1 MNRTSMT
8 ILFVEDDPF
17 VLTMYR
23 SRLQGEGFAVESA
36 VDGLAAIELLPK
48 IRPDAVVLD
57 LMLPKLHGLEVLKF
71 IRADV
76 DLKATPVVVLSNAY
90 MESLATRAIE
100 AGANAGILKTE
111 CTPTKLIRILQGLV
125 GKAAAT
131 DMASSKGSGRKAPNN
146 KAHVLDAREL
156 VVEEACR
163 DSARSELIKK
173 APEEMASIRRDCL
186 TLVKLGGSPEG
197 LEALNSLYRRV
208 RALSARAGLGG
219 CTKIT
224 DLTSSF
230 EAMLFEIVFQFSRST
245 RSTLQTATQAVDC
258 LARLIQNGDF
268 TPAGPSL
275 PPKVL
280 VVDDDEVCN
289 YATVKALKRA
299 NFNAV
304 SEKDPKAALALLE
317 AGPFDLVL
325 LDINMPDLDGFQ
337 VCEALRR
344 LPLHKKTPVLFVT
357 INGEFQN
364 RARSI
369 LAGGDDLIIKPIS
382 PFELMVKV
390 TVRLLRPSDSG
401 TATPIDPEVAQAE
414 VEDRSNGSDRLA
426 ANSPRFGKSTNSAPP
441 PLVPAPEPQPLGE
454 RLCAPPGLALV
465 QAVPVGVSGF
475 DRSQAGTSA
484 VTLSVL
490 RKSPVVNREFCDG
503 KRLDEQNQILRQAA
517 EDLRSKL
524 SEQENLSAKLRREY
538 EDLKSAS
545 SAHVEEMA
553 RLHQRLEKART
564 EREALAGQLTTLK
577 EAHDAA
583 QAVVAQ
589 RQQAEERLRRELDE
603 KQSQLQTETQKTL
616 ADAGSELESKTQA
629 LEAAQATVAK
639 LKDKNV
645 AVERQLQ
652 EMNGALAQTRAQL
665 AQEAKLRN
673 AVESQTSELAGLRS
687 TLEQE
692 LAQRKQAEE
701 QLRRELDEMQS
712 RLQAKAQTL
721 ADQGSKLQSKAQAL
735 EAAQAT
741 VAKLKSK
748 TQALEAAEATVAE
761 LKNKCAA
768 AERQLA
774 SAGQTLAQETQ
785 RRTSAEDQ
793 ILELAKSR
801 GSLEQELAQRKQAEA
816 QLQQE
821 LIEERIRM
829 QSEVH
834 TLSDERSKLA
844 ARTQALATAEAT
856 LAKLKDKAAATEQQ
870 LGNASEALTQTR
882 TQLTQ
887 EAERRAAAERQANE
901 LAAVRSTLEQELA
914 QRKQADEQL
923 RRELAEKQSRLQTE
937 VQQTLAEQG
946 SKLKSKAQALETAQA
961 TVAKLKDKCAAVELQ
976 LESAGQSLAQ
986 ETERRT
992 AAEAQA
998 RDLAKLRSTL
1008 EQELAQR
1015 KQAEEQLRQKLNE
1028 EQTRLQSE
1036 VQSLLAERSKLAAAE
1051 ATAAKLK
1058 DKGAATELRLSESL
1072 AEEAKRRAAAES
1084 QVHELA
1090 ELRSS
1095 LEQELTQRKQ
1105 AEAQLQHE
1113 LNEKQIHLQT
1123 EVQSLSAERSKLEAK
1138 TQALAAAEATVAM
1151 LKDKGAATERRL
1163 SESLAEEAKRRAV
1176 AENQVHELAELRS
1189 SLEQE
1194 LTQRKQA
1201 EAQLQHELSEEQ
1213 THLQSEVQSLSA
1225 ERSKLEA
1232 KTQAL
1237 AAAEATVAMLKDKGA
1252 ATERRLSESLAQEA
1266 QRRTA
1271 AESQV
1276 HELAELR
1283 SSLEQELAQRTQT
1296 EGQLRHELAEERTR
1310 LQTEVQSLSAE
1321 RSKLAAKTQALAAA
1335 EATVATL
1342 KDEGATTERR
1352 LSESLAQE
1360 TERLAAA
1367 ESQAQALAELRS
1379 SLEQELA
1386 QRTQTEEQLRQELDE
1401 KQTRLQTEVR
1411 TLSAERSKLEA
1422 KAQELEAVTGE
1433 LSAARSQI
1441 TQEALEKRRLAARVV
1456 EEEHAKA
1463 ELAKQLAAARERGAA
1478 GQMAVQSL
1486 ESQIQ
1491 QALAE
1496 RVKLL
1501 SALQAEAAERRRLQL
1516 QSENLRATLDGVTSQ
1531 LKEKTDAEAALSR
1544 REIELQDR
1552 LQKLQERI
1560 TESGATLAVQEAELR
1575 GTKQKADDLQLI
1587 QSALCAQ
1594 VQQLTATESA
1604 LVKSRQAVEEELG
1617 ASQRSIQ
1624 DGQKALA
1631 TLRYAMLDGSRVT
1644 SRASQGRVQ
1653 MMQQSAAGLTQVIS
1667 ALLSSPLSPVQ
1678 RRLASSLQ
1686 STLDGWLKDQADN
1699 HCSNQLPV
1707 AAPVF
1712 RSCGFS
1718 LGEVA
1723 EGAFQAIRQQAAA
1736 AGIEVETTQSG
1747 NMPGNVVGDADH
1759 IGQLIALLPE
1769 SLLRLPGT
1777 RRLGLQ
1783 LSVEPTVPG
1792 PAALNLQLRIAV
1804 DGAARETCERLTTI
1818 AAASDTLQTAQLG
1831 EAESGLAVC
1840 WQLAHALGG
1849 TVHLDASSDQDVR
1862 LQVVLPVEIQSA
1874 SGVAEPAAA
1883 PRPAAAVCEN

>member
-1 MNRTSMT
+1 
-8 ILFVEDDPF
+8 
-17 VLTMYR
+17 
-23 SRLQGEGFAVESA
+23 
-36 VDGLAAIELLPK
+36 
-48 IRPDAVVLD
+48 
-57 LMLPKLHGLEVLKF
+57 
-71 IRADV
+71 
-76 DLKATPVVVLSNAY
+76 
-90 MESLATRAIE
+90 
-100 AGANAGILKTE
+100 
-111 CTPTKLIRILQGLV
+111 
-125 GKAAAT
+125 
-131 DMASSKGSGRKAPNN
+131 
-146 KAHVLDAREL
+146 
-156 VVEEACR
+156 
-163 DSARSELIKK
+163 
-173 APEEMASIRRDCL
+173 
-186 TLVKLGGSPEG
+186 
-197 LEALNSLYRRV
+197 
-208 RALSARAGLGG
+208 
-219 CTKIT
+219 
-224 DLTSSF
+224 
-230 EAMLFEIVFQFSRST
+230 
-245 RSTLQTATQAVDC
+245 
-258 LARLIQNGDF
+258 
-268 TPAGPSL
+268 
-275 PPKVL
+275 
-280 VVDDDEVCN
+280 
-289 YATVKALKRA
+289 
-299 NFNAV
+299 
-304 SEKDPKAALALLE
+304 
-317 AGPFDLVL
+317 
-325 LDINMPDLDGFQ
+325 
-337 VCEALRR
+337 
-344 LPLHKKTPVLFVT
+344 
-357 INGEFQN
+357 
-364 RARSI
+364 
-369 LAGGDDLIIKPIS
+369 
-382 PFELMVKV
+382 
-390 TVRLLRPSDSG
+390 
-401 TATPIDPEVAQAE
+401 
-414 VEDRSNGSDRLA
+414 
-426 ANSPRFGKSTNSAPP
+426 
-441 PLVPAPEPQPLGE
+441 
-454 RLCAPPGLALV
+454 
-465 QAVPVGVSGF
+465 
-475 DRSQAGTSA
+475 
-484 VTLSVL
+484 
-490 RKSPVVNREFCDG
+490 
-503 KRLDEQNQILRQAA
+503 
-517 EDLRSKL
+517 
-524 SEQENLSAKLRREY
+524 
-538 EDLKSAS
+538 
-545 SAHVEEMA
+545 
-553 RLHQRLEKART
+553 
-564 EREALAGQLTTLK
+564 
-577 EAHDAA
+577 
-583 QAVVAQ
+583 
-589 RQQAEERLRRELDE
+589 
-603 KQSQLQTETQKTL
+603 
-616 ADAGSELESKTQA
+616 
-629 LEAAQATVAK
+629 
-639 LKDKNV
+639 
-645 AVERQLQ
+645 
-652 EMNGALAQTRAQL
+652 
-665 AQEAKLRN
+665 
-673 AVESQTSELAGLRS
+673 
-687 TLEQE
+687 
-692 LAQRKQAEE
+692 
-701 QLRRELDEMQS
+701 
-712 RLQAKAQTL
+712 
-721 ADQGSKLQSKAQAL
+721 
-735 EAAQAT
+735 
-741 VAKLKSK
+741 
-748 TQALEAAEATVAE
+748 
-761 LKNKCAA
+761 
-768 AERQLA
+768 
-774 SAGQTLAQETQ
+774 
-785 RRTSAEDQ
+785 
-793 ILELAKSR
+793 
-801 GSLEQELAQRKQAEA
+801 
-816 QLQQE
+816 
-821 LIEERIRM
+821 
-829 QSEVH
+829 
-834 TLSDERSKLA
+834 
-844 ARTQALATAEAT
+844 
-856 LAKLKDKAAATEQQ
+856 
-870 LGNASEALTQTR
+870 
-882 TQLTQ
+882 
-887 EAERRAAAERQANE
+887 
-901 LAAVRSTLEQELA
+901 
-914 QRKQADEQL
+914 
-923 RRELAEKQSRLQTE
+923 
-937 VQQTLAEQG
+937 
-946 SKLKSKAQALETAQA
+946 
-961 TVAKLKDKCAAVELQ
+961 
-976 LESAGQSLAQ
+976 
-986 ETERRT
+986 
-992 AAEAQA
+992 
-998 RDLAKLRSTL
+998 
-1008 EQELAQR
+1008 
-1015 KQAEEQLRQKLNE
+1015 
-1028 EQTRLQSE
+1028 
-1036 VQSLLAERSKLAAAE
+1036 
-1051 ATAAKLK
+1051 
-1058 DKGAATELRLSESL
+1058 
-1072 AEEAKRRAAAES
+1072 
-1084 QVHELA
+1084 
-1090 ELRSS
+1090 
-1095 LEQELTQRKQ
+1095 
-1105 AEAQLQHE
+1105 
-1113 LNEKQIHLQT
+1113 
-1123 EVQSLSAERSKLEAK
+1123 
-1138 TQALAAAEATVAM
+1138 LAAAEATVAM